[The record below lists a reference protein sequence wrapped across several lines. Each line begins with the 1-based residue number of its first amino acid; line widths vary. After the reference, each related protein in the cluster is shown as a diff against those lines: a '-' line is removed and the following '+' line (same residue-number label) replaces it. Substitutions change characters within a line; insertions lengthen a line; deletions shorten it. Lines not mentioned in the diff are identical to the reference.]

1 MVSKRCSIHPLRLKE
16 ELKRVVKK
24 LLLLKFIVKT
34 NKWCVSPI
42 IVAIEG
48 LKPRLFWLRKFLY
61 VDQIQMINLE
71 GMSAKKVG

>member
-48 LKPRLFWLRKFLY
+48 LKPREAFEKNTWVENTKT
-61 VDQIQMINLE
+61 
-71 GMSAKKVG
+71 